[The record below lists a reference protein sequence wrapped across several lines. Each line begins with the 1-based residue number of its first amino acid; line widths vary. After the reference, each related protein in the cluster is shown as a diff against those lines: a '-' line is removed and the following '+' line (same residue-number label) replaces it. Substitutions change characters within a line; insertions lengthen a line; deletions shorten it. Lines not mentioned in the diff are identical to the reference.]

1 MSNLI
6 PFSFEGAD
14 IRVHVDSDG
23 NPWWVAKD
31 VCDVLDI
38 GNPTQAMTRLDE
50 DEKGLIS
57 NEGLGSQP
65 VNIINEAGLWA
76 LVLGSR
82 KEQAKTFK
90 RWITHDVIPS
100 IRKTGG
106 YGNPIA
112 NIGRKQLAQ
121 MVLEAET
128 VIEAQQAAIT
138 QQTNEIKLLAPKAET
153 YDNFMSAGNSCGLRV
168 FAKMLGTGPNKM
180 TRKLREMGILYYQ
193 NGDNVP
199 YQKYCD
205 LEYFKVVPKPINQG
219 GQIVNHAV
227 TTVTPKGQ
235 EWLLKQLKKVG

>member
-82 KEQAKTFK
+82 KEQAK
-90 RWITHDVIPS
+90 PS
-100 IRKTGG
+100 
-106 YGNPIA
+106 
-112 NIGRKQLAQ
+112 
-121 MVLEAET
+121 
-128 VIEAQQAAIT
+128 
-138 QQTNEIKLLAPKAET
+138 
-153 YDNFMSAGNSCGLRV
+153 SAGL
-168 FAKMLGTGPNKM
+168 PM
-180 TRKLREMGILYYQ
+180 T
-193 NGDNVP
+193 
-199 YQKYCD
+199 
-205 LEYFKVVPKPINQG
+205 
-219 GQIVNHAV
+219 
-227 TTVTPKGQ
+227 
-235 EWLLKQLKKVG
+235 